1 MGVSPTKRDFEQW
14 RKEELEQPNLRPELS
29 FVAWQGDASDP
40 LTGPLV
46 GYTLTGQVKLD
57 EFYIDMTG
65 VKRSLRGQGL
75 GRALKLA
82 GMRAVYAAGGRTLK
96 TCNDPANTLML
107 ALNRSLGFK
116 PAGEYLRYQLLL
128 N

>member
-82 GMRAVYAAGGRTLK
+82 AMQAMREAGGKQLK
-96 TCNDPANTLML
+96 TYNDPDNAPML
-107 ALNRSLGFK
+107 ALNRSLGFQQTC
-116 PAGEYLRYQLLL
+116 EYLRYELPLD
-128 N
+128 